1 MLFCLPQWDFRSCN
15 ISREVANPRGCA
27 TLVANHFRNERR
39 WTMKRFICLLSAKIV
54 CVLFFGDLSFAQHQ
68 HDMSGGGLSDPVKHA
83 FADPKGGR
91 DG

>member
-1 MLFCLPQWDFRSCN
+1 
-15 ISREVANPRGCA
+15 
-27 TLVANHFRNERR
+27 
-39 WTMKRFICLLSAKIV
+39 MKRFICLLSAKIV